1 MEWNDF
7 LKFVL
12 IEDIKNLIFYLRI
25 TQKDV
30 YLISNTPN
38 KSLMKPYGTQLNLK
52 KKVPYEGKKDSEKIS
67 IINIKLVH
75 QIFDTI
81 NICLLVMI
89 FTLFFLSFDS
99 QRKWSNTYK
108 ILSKTRAINN
118 NLIDYI
124 SKIEAFYINKLESH
138 NIYRKTKPEDLI
150 YLEKLAEKKESL
162 FKKNL
167 SSFIEGFSD
176 SKYQRGY

>member
-1 MEWNDF
+1 M
-7 LKFVL
+7 KV
-12 IEDIKNLIFYLRI
+12 KN
-25 TQKDV
+25 
-30 YLISNTPN
+30 
-38 KSLMKPYGTQLNLK
+38 
-52 KKVPYEGKKDSEKIS
+52 SEKIS
-67 IINIKLVH
+67 IFNIKIVH

-81 NICLLVMI
+81 NISLLLLI

-108 ILSKTRAINN
+108 NLSKTAAINN

-124 SKIEAFYINKLESH
+124 SKIEEFYISELESL

-150 YLEKLAEKKESL
+150 YLDKLAEKKESL
-162 FKKNL
+162 FKKSL

>member
-1 MEWNDF
+1 MR
-7 LKFVL
+7 LYGK
-12 IEDIKNLIFYLRI
+12 
-25 TQKDV
+25 
-30 YLISNTPN
+30 
-38 KSLMKPYGTQLNLK
+38 KSYLK
-52 KKVPYEGKKDSEKIS
+52 KKLSYESQKNSEKNIS
-67 IINIKLVH
+67 KLNIKLIH

-81 NICLLVMI
+81 NISFVVLI
-89 FTLFFLSFDS
+89 FTLFFLSLDS

-108 ILSKTRAINN
+108 TLSKTRAINN

-124 SKIEAFYINKLESH
+124 SKIEEFYISELESL

-150 YLEKLAEKKESL
+150 YLDKLTEKKESL
-162 FKKNL
+162 FRKNL

>member
-1 MEWNDF
+1 
-7 LKFVL
+7 
-12 IEDIKNLIFYLRI
+12 
-25 TQKDV
+25 
-30 YLISNTPN
+30 
-38 KSLMKPYGTQLNLK
+38 MKPYGNQLNFK
-52 KKVPYEGKKDSEKIS
+52 KKVSNERKKNFEKIF
-67 IINIKLVH
+67 IINSKLIH

-81 NICLLVMI
+81 NISLLALI
-89 FTLFFLSFDS
+89 FTLLFLSFDS

-108 ILSKTRAINN
+108 NLSKTRVINN

-124 SKIEAFYINKLESH
+124 SKIEEFYISELESL

-150 YLEKLAEKKESL
+150 YLEKHTEKKESL
-162 FKKNL
+162 YKKNL

>member
-1 MEWNDF
+1 
-7 LKFVL
+7 
-12 IEDIKNLIFYLRI
+12 
-25 TQKDV
+25 
-30 YLISNTPN
+30 
-38 KSLMKPYGTQLNLK
+38 MKPYGNQFNLK
-52 KKVPYEGKKDSEKIS
+52 KKVSYENKNNFEKTS
-67 IINIKLVH
+67 IINIKLIH

-81 NICLLVMI
+81 NISLLVLI
-89 FTLFFLSFDS
+89 FTLFFLSFNS

-108 ILSKTRAINN
+108 NLSKTIAINN

-124 SKIEAFYINKLESH
+124 SKIEEFYISELESL

-150 YLEKLAEKKESL
+150 YLDKIPKRKESL

-167 SSFIEGFSD
+167 SSFIDGFSD

>member
-1 MEWNDF
+1 
-7 LKFVL
+7 
-12 IEDIKNLIFYLRI
+12 
-25 TQKDV
+25 
-30 YLISNTPN
+30 
-38 KSLMKPYGTQLNLK
+38 MKPYENQLNLK
-52 KKVPYEGKKDSEKIS
+52 KKVSYEIKKNSEKIS
-67 IINIKLVH
+67 IINIKLIH

-81 NICLLVMI
+81 IISLLVLV

-108 ILSKTRAINN
+108 NLSKTRAVNN

-124 SKIEAFYINKLESH
+124 SKIEEFYITELESL

-150 YLEKLAEKKESL
+150 YLDKLPERKESL

-167 SSFIEGFSD
+167 SSFIEGFSH
-176 SKYQRGY
+176 SKYLRGY

>member
-1 MEWNDF
+1 
-7 LKFVL
+7 
-12 IEDIKNLIFYLRI
+12 
-25 TQKDV
+25 
-30 YLISNTPN
+30 
-38 KSLMKPYGTQLNLK
+38 MKPYGNQLNFK
-52 KKVPYEGKKDSEKIS
+52 KKVSHDSKKNSEKIS
-67 IINIKLVH
+67 IIYIKLIH

-81 NICLLVMI
+81 NISLLVLI
-89 FTLFFLSFDS
+89 FFLFFLSFNS

-108 ILSKTRAINN
+108 NLSKTIAFNN

-124 SKIEAFYINKLESH
+124 SKIEEFYISELESL

-150 YLEKLAEKKESL
+150 YLDKLAEKKENL

-167 SSFIEGFSD
+167 RSFIKGLWD

>member
-1 MEWNDF
+1 
-7 LKFVL
+7 
-12 IEDIKNLIFYLRI
+12 
-25 TQKDV
+25 
-30 YLISNTPN
+30 
-38 KSLMKPYGTQLNLK
+38 MKPYGSQLNFE
-52 KKVPYEGKKDSEKIS
+52 KKVSCESKENYDKIS
-67 IINIKLVH
+67 ILNIKLIH

-81 NICLLVMI
+81 NISLLVLI

-99 QRKWSNTYK
+99 QRKWSNTYET
-108 ILSKTRAINN
+108 LSKTRAINN

-124 SKIEAFYINKLESH
+124 SKIEEFYISELESL

-150 YLEKLAEKKESL
+150 YLDKVAEKKESL

-167 SSFIEGFSD
+167 SSFIDGFSD

>member
-1 MEWNDF
+1 MF
-7 LKFVL
+7 QMKVK
-12 IEDIKNLIFYLRI
+12 KN
-25 TQKDV
+25 
-30 YLISNTPN
+30 
-38 KSLMKPYGTQLNLK
+38 
-52 KKVPYEGKKDSEKIS
+52 SEKIS
-67 IINIKLVH
+67 IINIKLIH
-75 QIFDTI
+75 QILDTI
-81 NICLLVMI
+81 NISLLVLI

-99 QRKWSNTYK
+99 QRKWSNTFK
-108 ILSKTRAINN
+108 TLSKTRTINN

-124 SKIEAFYINKLESH
+124 AKIEEFYISELESL

-167 SSFIEGFSD
+167 SSFIAGFSD